1 MAWKESRSTCF
12 CWGFLKTSVETQLI
26 SVHGR
31 SQHTSS
37 RTGSEG
43 SPKMFFPTGKLI
55 GSSRLLCCWL
65 EASGGRR
72 ASQSQHKA
80 TSAGGRCHRLSARWS
95 MLKGSLLS
103 GEGNELEKP
112 STAKSALSPLG
123 KKKNH
128 SRTTMKLQPVC
139 NDITLICRGRA
150 GGAALTVIYCI
161 SKHLGVV

>member
-123 KKKNH
+123 KKKPQQNNNEAAAC
-128 SRTTMKLQPVC
+128 LQRHHADLQRQSWGC
-139 NDITLICRGRA
+139 SSNCDL
-150 GGAALTVIYCI
+150 LYQ
-161 SKHLGVV
+161 

>member
-1 MAWKESRSTCF
+1 M
-12 CWGFLKTSVETQLI
+12 SVC
-26 SVHGR
+26 GR
-31 SQHTSS
+31 SQHMSS
-37 RTGSEG
+37 RMLLEG
-43 SPKMFFPTGKLI
+43 SPETFFPTGKLI

-80 TSAGGRCHRLSARWS
+80 TSVGGRCHRLSARWS

-123 KKKNH
+123 KKGKKQ
-128 SRTTMKLQPVC
+128 TKLQTVC
-139 NDITLICRGRA
+139 NGITLICRGRA
-150 GGAALTVIYCI
+150 GGAALTVIYWVVSVNI
-161 SKHLGVV
+161 WEWLESKCQLLDSGDGHKAGSGPGLAELQ